1 MTLLIERHRM
11 VVPVRS
17 RTGEE
22 QAGMN
27 KSPPLKGIPQP
38 PTKPHPTKMPELS
51 RDVFLLVKPVAYRRF
66 RGQAASKLSTVERN
80 ERPVARS
87 DNTVL
92 IVRDSHEQ
100 VDTRNEG

>member
-51 RDVFLLVKPVAYRRF
+51 RDVFLLVKPVAHRRF
-66 RGQAASKLSTVERN
+66 RGQAASITIERN

-87 DNTVL
+87 DNTVP
-92 IVRDSHEQ
+92 IIRDSHEQ
-100 VDTRNEG
+100 VDTRNQG